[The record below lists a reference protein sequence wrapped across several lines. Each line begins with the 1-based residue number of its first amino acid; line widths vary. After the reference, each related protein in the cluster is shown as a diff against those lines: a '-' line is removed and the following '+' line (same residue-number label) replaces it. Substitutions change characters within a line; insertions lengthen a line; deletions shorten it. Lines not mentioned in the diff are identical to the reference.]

1 MFKCKYGLDSDMCWI
16 RLYTTVPSVTGSD
29 GYGFCITDCNYN
41 PECNWF
47 TEREE

>member
-1 MFKCKYGLDSDMCWI
+1 MFKCKYRFDSDMCQLK
-16 RLYTTVPSVTGSD
+16 LYTNVMLVSGAD

-47 TEREE
+47 TEEVE